1 LTDEP
6 KSVYEVRFI
15 ERKESLQLDKCSR
28 ARKPV
33 ACCSVESWGLY
44 GHFNSGLGGFFSLA
58 MDSRAFLGELAC
70 FVSYWGRGNNL
81 ESILLISPVADLSDP
96 VSPHQ
101 GAEMQF
107 TTPSRDAGTIVL
119 SMGGWDTHSSR
130 IPRYATLARPLFML
144 LLIFLFGPKI
154 INALSRSYSTGPMD
168 QTPALSQGT
177 LTSAYAE
184 PSITFYRGPWR
195 LHRSTPATSTTSPI
209 PPLPYYLHIAAR

>member
-1 LTDEP
+1 
-6 KSVYEVRFI
+6 
-15 ERKESLQLDKCSR
+15 
-28 ARKPV
+28 
-33 ACCSVESWGLY
+33 
-44 GHFNSGLGGFFSLA
+44 
-58 MDSRAFLGELAC
+58 
-70 FVSYWGRGNNL
+70 
-81 ESILLISPVADLSDP
+81 
-96 VSPHQ
+96 
-101 GAEMQF
+101 MQF

-209 PPLPYYLHIAAR
+209 PPLPYYLHIAARWVIAPLPNSSWVFVSEGGLVGSRDRRQMSEYPIPHGEHCIPASWEGAVNPHFCTLMRGYRIW